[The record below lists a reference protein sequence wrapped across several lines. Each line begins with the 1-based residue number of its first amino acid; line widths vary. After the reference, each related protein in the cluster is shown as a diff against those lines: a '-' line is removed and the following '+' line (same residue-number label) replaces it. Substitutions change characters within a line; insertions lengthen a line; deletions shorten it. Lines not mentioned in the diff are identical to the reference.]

1 MANLNL
7 NKVILG
13 GRIST
18 DLELKQTTSG
28 TSVITFSIAVNR
40 RGTKQGEQQQ
50 ADFIEVKAWKQTAEF
65 VSRYFRKGSS
75 ICIVGE
81 LKTDSWVDQQTNQ
94 KRYKTYVN
102 ANEAMFV
109 DSKNDGDGADQ
120 GGYNSYAPTA
130 PAPNFED
137 IKEDED
143 LPF

>member
-13 GRIST
+13 GRISN

-28 TSVITFSIAVNR
+28 ISVITFSIAINR
-40 RGTKQGEQQQ
+40 RGSKDEQQK
-50 ADFIEVKAWKQTAEF
+50 ADFIEIKAWRQTAEF

-81 LKTDSWVDQQTNQ
+81 LQTDSWTDQQGQ

-102 ANEAMFV
+102 ASEAMFV
-109 DSKNDGDGADQ
+109 DSKNDDGTGQND
-120 GGYNSYAPTA
+120 YNAYGSAA
-130 PAPNFED
+130 PAPQFED
-137 IKEDED
+137 VKEDED

>member
-13 GRIST
+13 GRISN

-28 TSVITFSIAVNR
+28 ISVITFSIAINR
-40 RGTKQGEQQQ
+40 RGSKDEQQK
-50 ADFIEVKAWKQTAEF
+50 ADFIEIKAWRQTAEF

-81 LKTDSWVDQQTNQ
+81 LQTDSWTDQQGQ

-102 ANEAMFV
+102 ASEAMFV
-109 DSKNDGDGADQ
+109 DSKNDDGAGQND
-120 GGYNSYAPTA
+120 YNAYGSTAPT
-130 PAPNFED
+130 PQFED
-137 IKEDED
+137 VKEDED

>member
-13 GRIST
+13 GRISN

-28 TSVITFSIAVNR
+28 ISVITFSIAINR
-40 RGTKQGEQQQ
+40 RGSKDEQQK
-50 ADFIEVKAWKQTAEF
+50 ADFIEIKAWRQTAEF

-81 LKTDSWVDQQTNQ
+81 LQTDSWTDQQGQ

-102 ANEAMFV
+102 ASEAMFV
-109 DSKNDGDGADQ
+109 DSKNDDGAGQND
-120 GGYNSYAPTA
+120 YNAYGSTA
-130 PAPNFED
+130 PAPQFED
-137 IKEDED
+137 VKEDED

>member
-81 LKTDSWVDQQTNQ
+81 LKTDSWLDQQSNQ
-94 KRYKTYVN
+94 KKYKTYVN
-102 ANEAMFV
+102 ASEAMFV
-109 DSKNDGDGADQ
+109 DSKNDDGAGQND
-120 GGYNSYAPTA
+120 YNAYGSTA
-130 PAPNFED
+130 PAPQFED
-137 IKEDED
+137 VKEDED

>member
-13 GRIST
+13 GRISN

-40 RGTKQGEQQQ
+40 RGAKQGEQQQ

-81 LKTDSWVDQQTNQ
+81 LKTDSWVDQQSNQ

-102 ANEAMFV
+102 ANEVMFV
-109 DSKNDGDGADQ
+109 DSKNDGDGADH
-120 GGYNSYAPTA
+120 GGYNSYAPAA
-130 PAPNFED
+130 PAPNFENVN
-137 IKEDED
+137 EDED

>member
-13 GRIST
+13 GRISN

-28 TSVITFSIAVNR
+28 ISVITFSIAINR
-40 RGTKQGEQQQ
+40 RGSKDEQQK
-50 ADFIEVKAWKQTAEF
+50 ADFIEIKAWRQTAEF

-81 LKTDSWVDQQTNQ
+81 LQTDSWTDQQGQ

-102 ANEAMFV
+102 ASEAMFV
-109 DSKNDGDGADQ
+109 DSKNDDGAGQND
-120 GGYNSYAPTA
+120 YNAYGSTA
-130 PAPNFED
+130 PAPQFEEV
-137 IKEDED
+137 KEDED